1 MKYVRLYTI
10 ISLIVLSIM
19 TAGADVPFNIPGK
32 LTTTASICVVD
43 LKADTVVYEWK
54 MNDFLIPASVMK
66 SVTAA
71 SVVKTRDIHD
81 KFATTTVVDGKIK
94 NGVVEGNLVVKVTGD
109 PTVESAHFKA
119 YNGICD
125 SIVSHLKQRG
135 IKEIKGNVIV
145 ETTDFVEQPV
155 PQGWMTEDVVWPYGA
170 GHFAANYCDNTFV
183 LYLPTK
189 KSSPTVPCLKFDHRP
204 SSAAM
209 SVKRQKGSP
218 TLILNGKMPR
228 SGYSV
233 KLAMPQ
239 PESALMH
246 AVKTAVTDNGIAVD
260 DETIGRGKGK
270 ENIVYTHYSPD
281 FEKILRS
288 LMVRSDN
295 MMAEGMLRAVAKG
308 GTRQDAIDTEIE
320 LWSEAG
326 LPTYGVKIED
336 GSGLSRNDRLSA
348 LFLADM
354 YRYMARS
361 DKAKQYVA
369 LFPVAGHDGTM
380 RNFLKGTPLD
390 GKMAMKT
397 GSMRGVQGYGGFKLD
412 DNGNPT
418 HAVVVLV
425 NNFTCDRAKLR
436 SEIQKLLLKIFE

>member
-155 PQGWMTEDVVWPYGA
+155 PQGWMTEDVVWPY
-170 GHFAANYCDNTFV
+170 
-183 LYLPTK
+183 
-189 KSSPTVPCLKFDHRP
+189 
-204 SSAAM
+204 
-209 SVKRQKGSP
+209 
-218 TLILNGKMPR
+218 
-228 SGYSV
+228 
-233 KLAMPQ
+233 
-239 PESALMH
+239 
-246 AVKTAVTDNGIAVD
+246 
-260 DETIGRGKGK
+260 
-270 ENIVYTHYSPD
+270 
-281 FEKILRS
+281 
-288 LMVRSDN
+288 
-295 MMAEGMLRAVAKG
+295 
-308 GTRQDAIDTEIE
+308 
-320 LWSEAG
+320 
-326 LPTYGVKIED
+326 
-336 GSGLSRNDRLSA
+336 
-348 LFLADM
+348 
-354 YRYMARS
+354 
-361 DKAKQYVA
+361 
-369 LFPVAGHDGTM
+369 
-380 RNFLKGTPLD
+380 
-390 GKMAMKT
+390 
-397 GSMRGVQGYGGFKLD
+397 
-412 DNGNPT
+412 
-418 HAVVVLV
+418 
-425 NNFTCDRAKLR
+425 
-436 SEIQKLLLKIFE
+436 